1 MESSNQPTQTISP
14 TLRQSPWTAKNPPN
28 WYVASKEHV
37 TLHLIVRK
45 TFAELTEFCV
55 WVKSHTRVCVVG
67 QHDADEDVNQTHCH
81 FMINGLDVT
90 KEGLRKELKKYI
102 TDGRKEY
109 ALMEK
114 TEQQRLPYD
123 EWILAVYV
131 LKGDMKHHMLGSYT
145 ESQVQDIVSAWVVY
159 ETKTSEPKITTQYEL
174 VQAMVPKMRQ
184 KGVIYMGEYGEAFAE
199 TAIVPCQENFRIMC
213 DELNAHHVRTSRNE
227 LERIW
232 VTLLRQHKSNQDALY
247 NSISASVFR

>member
-1 MESSNQPTQTISP
+1 MESSNQPTQT
-14 TLRQSPWTAKNPPN
+14 LRQPPWTAKNPPN
-28 WYVASKEHV
+28 WYVQCKEHV

-45 TFAELTEFCV
+45 PFSELTEFCV
-55 WVKSHTRVCVVG
+55 WVKSHTHRCVVG
-67 QHDADEDVNQTHCH
+67 QHDADEEINQTHCH
-81 FMINGLDVT
+81 FMIHGLDVT

-114 TEQQRLPYD
+114 TEVQRLPYD

-131 LKGDMKHHMLGSYT
+131 LKGDMKHHALSSYI

-159 ETKTSEPKITTQYEL
+159 ETKPSEQKITTQYEL
-174 VQAMVPKMRQ
+174 IQSMLPKM
-184 KGVIYMGEYGEAFAE
+184 KSHSVVIQTDIGEVQFENAV
-199 TAIVPCQENFRIMC
+199 IPCQENFHIMC
-213 DELNAHHVRTSRNE
+213 KELNVHHVRTSRNE